1 MTENRREFMC
11 RAGAAIGATSLA
23 QLMAACAGR
32 TMYQVTP
39 APGGEIRLDLSSLN
53 ELSVEAG
60 TAILAVE
67 GSDKPLFIV
76 RYNPTLYYTLSAIC
90 THQGCTVEE
99 KGSRFVCPC
108 HGSTYDR
115 SGAVLKGPAQNA
127 LRRYPTRL
135 ENNGRTLVIDYTG

>member
-1 MTENRREFMC
+1 MTETRRDFVR
-11 RAGAAIGATSLA
+11 RAGTAICSLPLAHIAAG
-23 QLMAACAGR
+23 CAGMTVYR
-32 TMYQVTP
+32 V
-39 APGGEIRLDLSSLN
+39 APVSNEIRLDLSSLT
-53 ELSVEAG
+53 ELSVQAG
-60 TAILAVE
+60 TAILSVE
-67 GSDKPLFIV
+67 GSDAPLFVV

-115 SGAVLKGPAQNA
+115 SGGVVKGPAQQP

-135 ENNGRTLVIDYTG
+135 ENNGRTLVIQYTA